1 VIKEIEG
8 HIGPDT
14 VLGSNTSTIPI
25 TRLAE
30 ASSHPEHVIGLH
42 FFSPVDKMPL
52 LEIIT
57 HPGTAPWVT
66 ATSHAYGKKI
76 GKTPI
81 IVNDSP
87 GFFANRILSPYMAE
101 AALLLE
107 EGVRVE
113 DLDRAMVSWGFPV
126 GPVTLYDEVGLD
138 VAQKAGKI
146 MAEAFA
152 DRMKPSAV
160 IDRMVGDGRLGR
172 KNGKGF
178 FKYGEDGKKTEVD
191 SAVYALIG
199 AAPAKKME
207 RAEIQDRLGL
217 MMVNEAVRTLEE
229 GVLHS
234 ARDGDVGAVFGIGFP
249 PFRGGPF
256 WYVDTVGA
264 ADVVRRLRALEAKH
278 GKRFAPAQMLVD
290 HAEQGKTFFPE
301 G

>member
-1 VIKEIEG
+1 
-8 HIGPDT
+8 
-14 VLGSNTSTIPI
+14 
-25 TRLAE
+25 
-30 ASSHPEHVIGLH
+30 
-42 FFSPVDKMPL
+42 
-52 LEIIT
+52 
-57 HPGTAPWVT
+57 VT

-101 AALLLE
+101 AATLLE
-107 EGVRVE
+107 EGVRIE
-113 DLDRAMVSWGFPV
+113 ELDGAMVAWGFPV
-126 GPVTLYDEVGLD
+126 GPITLYDEVGLD

-146 MAEAFA
+146 MAAAFA
-152 DRMKPSAV
+152 DRMKPSGV
-160 IDRMVGDGRLGR
+160 IDKMVGDGRLGR

-178 FKYGEDGKKTEVD
+178 FKFGDDGRKTEPD
-191 SAVYALIG
+191 EAVYALVG
-199 AAPAKKME
+199 AAPAKTLP

-234 ARDGDVGAVFGIGFP
+234 ARDGDVGAVMGIGFP

-264 ADVVRRLRALEAKH
+264 ASVVERLRALEARH
-278 GKRFAPAQMLVD
+278 GPRFAPARMLVD
-290 HAEQGKTFFPE
+290 YARDARRFFPDE
-301 G
+301 

>member
-1 VIKEIEG
+1 
-8 HIGPDT
+8 
-14 VLGSNTSTIPI
+14 
-25 TRLAE
+25 
-30 ASSHPEHVIGLH
+30 
-42 FFSPVDKMPL
+42 MPL

-57 HPGTAPWVT
+57 HAGTAPWVT

-81 IVNDSP
+81 VVNDSP

-101 AALLLE
+101 AATLLE
-107 EGVRVE
+107 EGVSIE
-113 DLDRAMVSWGFPV
+113 DLDRAMTSWGYPV
-126 GPVTLYDEVGLD
+126 GPITLYDEVGLD

-152 DRMKPSAV
+152 DRMTPSSV
-160 IDRMVGDGRLGR
+160 IDRMVADGRLGR

-178 FKYGEDGKKTEVD
+178 FKYGEDGKKTEAD
-191 SAVYALIG
+191 ESVYALIG
-199 AAPAKKME
+199 APQRRPMG
-207 RAEIQDRLGL
+207 RGEIQDRLGL

-234 ARDGDVGAVFGIGFP
+234 ARDGDVGAVMGIGFP

-264 ADVVRRLRALEAKH
+264 ANVVERLRKLEQTH
-278 GKRFAPAQMLVD
+278 GKRFAPAKMLVD
-290 HAEQGKTFFPE
+290 HAEGGKKFFPE